1 VSAGIID
8 IVRRVV
14 GEEMAQRRGNLLG
27 VVSAVFPKEDA
38 KANANYEISVR
49 LKHED
54 LELRKV
60 PMAVSHVGFAAP
72 PRAGELVLVQFI
84 NGDLNQPVITG
95 RFYTDEALAPLFKED
110 EILFEQRVGGG
121 DTLNHLRFT
130 PDGTIL
136 LQRDVKKPEDNSE
149 GTTTVRID
157 GASGDL
163 TITMGEVVT
172 ITVKNDT
179 SVSIET
185 KDKPVTIKCKTMDVT
200 CDKLTVDGQMRVT
213 QNVAVEGDL
222 AVGKS
227 SKTTISGNQ
236 ITGS

>member
-1 VSAGIID
+1 MSAGIID

-84 NGDLNQPVITG
+84 DGDLNQPVITG

-121 DTLNHLRFT
+121 DSLNHLRFT

-149 GTTTVRID
+149 GKTTVRID
-157 GASGDL
+157 GSSGDL
-163 TITMGEVVT
+163 TVTMGKDVV

-179 SVSIET
+179 TVSIET
-185 KDKPVTIKCKTMDVT
+185 KGKPVTVK
-200 CDKLTVDGQMRVT
+200 CDKLTVDGEMKVT
-213 QNVAVEGDL
+213 KNVAIEGEL
-222 AVGKS
+222 AVGKT
-227 SKTTISGNQ
+227 SKTTIKGNE

>member
-1 VSAGIID
+1 MSAGIID

-14 GEEMAQRRGNLLG
+14 GEEMAHRRGNLLG

-121 DTLNHLRFT
+121 DSLNHLRFT

-157 GASGDL
+157 GSSGDL
-163 TITMGEVVT
+163 TVTMGKDVV
-172 ITVKNDT
+172 ITVRNDT
-179 SVSIET
+179 TVSIET
-185 KDKPVTIKCKTMDVT
+185 KGKPVTVKCDR
-200 CDKLTVDGQMRVT
+200 LTVDGEMKVT
-213 QNVAVEGDL
+213 KDAAFEGKVV
-222 AVGKS
+222 VGKTT
-227 SKTTISGNQ
+227 KTTIDGNE
-236 ITGS
+236 ITGG